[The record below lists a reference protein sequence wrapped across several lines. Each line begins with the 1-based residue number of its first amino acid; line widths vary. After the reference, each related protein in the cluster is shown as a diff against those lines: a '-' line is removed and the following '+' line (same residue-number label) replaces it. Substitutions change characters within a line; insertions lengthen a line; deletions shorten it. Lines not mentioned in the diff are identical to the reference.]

1 VENLGGERILVKVG
15 EGLGVVFGFDF
26 ERIEKSR
33 GGVGER
39 TDGLDGR
46 DGVNPI
52 NLFDSYKKLI
62 LGNKVTPEEL
72 ENAMKTDTLKN
83 ITGIDVKSG
92 YGKTQVP
99 NSVMLHG

>member
-1 VENLGGERILVKVG
+1 MT
-15 EGLGVVFGFDF
+15 DMF
-26 ERIEKSR
+26 EACKQNRLPSLS
-33 GGVGER
+33 
-39 TDGLDGR
+39 TMCDYGLDGR

-52 NLFDSYKKLI
+52 NLFDSYKKII
-62 LGNKVTPEEL
+62 LGNNVTPEEL